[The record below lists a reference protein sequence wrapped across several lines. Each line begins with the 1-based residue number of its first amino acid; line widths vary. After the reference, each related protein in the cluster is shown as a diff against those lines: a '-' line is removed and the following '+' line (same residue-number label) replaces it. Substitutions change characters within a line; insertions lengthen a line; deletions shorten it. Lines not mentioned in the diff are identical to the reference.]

1 MVIALL
7 VETKNIIKHTSIHTN
22 AFNVSGDTM
31 RIIGYVSSIKI
42 NKWKKNKYAR
52 VSVIYR

>member
-22 AFNVSGDTM
+22 AFKVSGDTM